1 MELDKLRNRAL
12 AVSDLQDMARRHLP
26 KGIYEYVARGTDNDL
41 ALKGNTAAFDEINIA
56 PRVVRDVSDVS
67 VACNFFGQVSAAPI
81 AVAPTGFAS
90 LMWHDGEIASARA
103 AAKAGIPFAL
113 STGSIT
119 PMEKIR
125 EISDGRLWLQL
136 YVWPQRNMT
145 HELIERAQCAGYEA
159 LIVTVDTPAAPFR
172 PYNTR
177 NGFSIPF
184 RLQRRN
190 IADILQHPSWL
201 YNVVFRRWLK
211 TGAMVAENY
220 PAALRVPVKN
230 AAVGKFNLP
239 FSDNV
244 TWEDIRDIR
253 RLWKGPLLLKGILH
267 PDDAEAAVN
276 CGADGIIVSN
286 HGGRNLDASIAPLR
300 ILPEIADRVGHRTT
314 VLLDSGIMRGAD
326 IAKAIALGA
335 KGVMIGKATLFG
347 VGAAGEAGATR
358 VFELLVEELIRIMT
372 FAGIADLASLTPELL
387 RAPADFQRRG
397 GFSAAE
403 KEII

>member
-1 MELDKLRNRAL
+1 MELEKLRGQAL
-12 AVSDLQDMARRHLP
+12 TLGDLRDMAKRHLP
-26 KGIYEYVARGTDNDL
+26 RGIYEYVARGTDDDL
-41 ALKGNTAAFDEINIA
+41 ALRGNISAFDEINIV
-56 PRVVRDVSDVS
+56 PRVVRDVSQVS
-67 VACNFFGQVSAAPI
+67 IACDFFGQASKAPF

-90 LMWHDGEIASARA
+90 LMWHEGEIASAKA

-119 PMEKIR
+119 PMERIR
-125 EISDGRLWLQL
+125 EVSDGQLWLQL
-136 YVWPQRNMT
+136 YVWPQRDMT
-145 HELIERAQCAGYEA
+145 RELILRAQNAGYEA

-190 IADILQHPSWL
+190 IIDILQHPRWL
-201 YNVVFRRWLK
+201 FHVVFRRWLK
-211 TGAMVAENY
+211 TGPMVAENY
-220 PAALRVPVKN
+220 PEALRVPVGK

-244 TWEDIRDIR
+244 SWEDIREIR
-253 RLWKGPLLLKGILH
+253 RLWNGPLILKGVLH

-276 CGADGIIVSN
+276 AGVDSIIVSN
-286 HGGRNLDASIAPLR
+286 HGGRNLDAAIAPLR
-300 ILPEIADRVGHRTT
+300 VLPQIVDRVGERTT

-335 KGVMIGKATLFG
+335 KGVMVGKATLFG
-347 VGAAGEAGATR
+347 IGAAGEAGATR
-358 VFELLVEELIRIMT
+358 AFELLSEELTRVMT
-372 FAGIADLASLTPELL
+372 FSGVSNLEGLRKELL
-387 RAPADFQRRG
+387 AYH
-397 GFSAAE
+397 
-403 KEII
+403 